1 MSNIEHAKIFQ
12 GNTIEILKI
21 LLKIE
26 DNQLV
31 MSWEICLEYVI
42 YRITFYNVSRF
53 KLGVISMPLEIHGL
67 EIYNHYQN
75 GWEKDSAYE
84 IHDLEDDKVKFYCE
98 FFKID
103 E

>member
-1 MSNIEHAKIFQ
+1 MRNIENTKFFQ
-12 GNTIEILKI
+12 GNTIEILEI

-31 MSWEICLEYVI
+31 MSWKICLEYVI

-67 EIYNHYQN
+67 EINNHFQN

-84 IHDLEDDKVKFYCE
+84 IHDFEDDKIEFYCE
-98 FFKID
+98 FFII